1 MTPSPKK
8 IEPLKPDAKTQIGLG
23 KYGDKINELVLLNK
37 ILEEQIKEI
46 LNFFTAHLDWHIK
59 YQQQPPK
66 GISVPGNPGVPTK
79 HRESRENSSNLGKP
93 QVRTLNS
100 GRKLYQQG
108 YKDGVE
114 AEHICFHEELDKARE
129 EMVKL
134 IPSLR
139 TGNGSAEENPF
150 QFGQVIGWNEA
161 IGTMIKNL
169 KTK

>member
-8 IEPLKPDAKTQIGLG
+8 IEPLKPFVNFRELWEGVDELREKC
-23 KYGDKINELVLLNK
+23 DK
-37 ILEEQIKEI
+37 
-46 LNFFTAHLDWHIK
+46 FFV
-59 YQQQPPK
+59 QQQPPK

-169 KTK
+169 EKKK